1 MSDSLPNGDTQNSGG
16 LGERTPSPRSYGDA
30 RLLQRA
36 ARERWPIPRSKRPM
50 VVNAMLAIVES
61 PDSSDRARTAA
72 ARVLMQGSKINLD
85 SVRTSCFVK
94 RLGQAGDSREN
105 AEADGI
111 ALAEHFAMVRR
122 LAAEEDAERNG
133 DTQHQP

>member
-1 MSDSLPNGDTQNSGG
+1 
-16 LGERTPSPRSYGDA
+16 
-30 RLLQRA
+30 
-36 ARERWPIPRSKRPM
+36 
-50 VVNAMLAIVES
+50 MLAIVES